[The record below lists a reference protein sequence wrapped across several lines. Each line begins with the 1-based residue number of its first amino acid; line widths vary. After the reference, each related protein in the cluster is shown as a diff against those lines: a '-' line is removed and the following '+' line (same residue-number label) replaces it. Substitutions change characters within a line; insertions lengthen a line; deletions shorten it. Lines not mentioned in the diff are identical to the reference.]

1 MAESNTAVFLS
12 YAKQDAP
19 AAERICAALRAA
31 GVEVWFDQNALRGG
45 DAWDAAIRRQIKAC
59 ALFIPIISANTQA
72 RAEGYFRLEWK
83 LAIDRSHLMSA
94 DRAFLMPVCVDGTNE
109 NDGRVPERFREVQW
123 THLPGGETPPD
134 FAAHVR
140 QLLAGH
146 DASPMR
152 QAATARPAPGVT
164 GPAAPAAAS
173 APAAPLPPGKPRVR
187 WAWVAVFVLAVAGGT
202 LWATRHSWLPAA
214 QVVPYSTED
223 RRMTYAVLPFEAPG
237 DDAHA
242 VQVAAATG
250 ARLRNMLETKTE
262 FAHVTPHEA
271 AVQAVARKTGARELA
286 TALNVHFLIR
296 GTVAR
301 TATGYTVTVLTIDGD
316 SERVLKTQALN
327 VAADALTPRWLDD
340 VEDTVYGALLAGID
354 AEARRASVLK
364 VEQMDVRD
372 LSFRAFSDWRAR
384 RKADGKGAYVSAT
397 DLLKRALVL
406 APEDPL
412 ALQLTASVNL
422 CDCING
428 WSKNPDEQ
436 KALGAE
442 AMERS
447 LRINPSSRVMLS
459 DKAEYDQLR
468 GRWEESVVIA
478 DSLLHGDP
486 DSADALGI
494 KSKAL
499 VRLGRAKEALPLID
513 SVTARYPSDWPE
525 ATALAADVHFA
536 TGDYAGAAQLARSAA
551 ARMSEEDLRN
561 RTSGSVR
568 LTLIAAE
575 ARSGHLPQARAA
587 LQDFTTAMPDVTTV
601 AAMKKWIYPSAA
613 LADHEPLF
621 DGLRMA
627 GVGD

>member
-1 MAESNTAVFLS
+1 MAESHTAVFLS

-109 NDGRVPERFREVQW
+109 NDERVPERFREVQW
-123 THLPGGETPPD
+123 TQLPDGNATPD

-146 DASPMR
+146 DAPAMR
-152 QAATARPAPGVT
+152 QAAAARPAPVAT
-164 GPAAPAAAS
+164 TAAAPGAAS
-173 APAAPLPPGKPRVR
+173 AAPLPPGTPRVR
-187 WAWVAVFVLAVAGGT
+187 WAWVAGLVLAVAGAT

-214 QVVPYSTED
+214 QVAPYSTQD
-223 RRMTYAVLPFEAPG
+223 RRMTFAVLPFEAPG

-242 VQVAAATG
+242 VQVATATG

-262 FAHVTPHEA
+262 FAHVAPHEA
-271 AVQAVARKTGARELA
+271 AVQAAARKTGARELA
-286 TALNVHFLIR
+286 TALNVHFLVR

-301 TATGYTVTVLTIDGD
+301 AATGYTVTVLTIDGD
-316 SERVLKTQALN
+316 SERVLKTQSLN

-340 VEDTVYGALLAGID
+340 IEDTVYGALLAGID
-354 AEARRASVLK
+354 AEARRASALP
-364 VEQMDVRD
+364 VEQLDVRD
-372 LSFRAFSDWRAR
+372 LSFRAYSDWRAR

-397 DLLKRALVL
+397 DLLKRALAL

-412 ALQLTASVNL
+412 ALEMTASVNL

-442 AMERS
+442 ALERS
-447 LRINPSSRVMLS
+447 LRINPSSRLMLS
-459 DKAEYDQLR
+459 DKAEYYQLR

-525 ATALAADVHFA
+525 VTALAADAHYAV
-536 TGDYAGAAQLARSAA
+536 GDYAGAAQLARSAA

-561 RTSGSVR
+561 PTSGPVR

-575 ARSGHLPQARAA
+575 ARSGHLPQARAV
-587 LQDFTTAMPDVTTV
+587 LQDFTTALPAVTTI

-621 DGLRMA
+621 EGLRMA